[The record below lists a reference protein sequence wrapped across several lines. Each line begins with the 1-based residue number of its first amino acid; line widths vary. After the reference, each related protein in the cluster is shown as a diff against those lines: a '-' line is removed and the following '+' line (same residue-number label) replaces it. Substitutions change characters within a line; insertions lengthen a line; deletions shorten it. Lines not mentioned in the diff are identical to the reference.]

1 MTVSQSMS
9 AGLSIAPLQNVSKCY
24 LALERAM
31 KRPEHLPGMIA
42 HYGPS
47 GTGKSMAAAWSANRT
62 RAYYIELKSTWTK
75 KAMLIALQREMG
87 MPAARTIY
95 EAVDQVSEQLALSG
109 RPLIV
114 DESDYLVQK
123 GNVEVIRDIYE
134 ASHGTILLI
143 GEELLPQKLAKW
155 ERFHNRILD
164 WIPAALC
171 ALEDAQKLAGIYTNM
186 TIQDDLLAEIIK
198 QSHGITRRVAVNL
211 NRIAETARPQGWESV
226 DLKTWTRHGQGYFTG
241 AAPVRGR

>member
-1 MTVSQSMS
+1 MTVSQSLS
-9 AGLSIAPLQNVSKCY
+9 AGLSIAPLQNVSLCY
-24 LALERAM
+24 EALDRTM
-31 KRPEHLPGMIA
+31 QRPEHLPGLIA

-47 GTGKSMAAAWSANRT
+47 GTGKSMAAAYSANRT

-75 KAMLIALQREMG
+75 KAMLMSLQREMG
-87 MPAARTIY
+87 MPPARTIY

-114 DESDYLVQK
+114 DEADYLVQK

-143 GEELLPQKLAKW
+143 GEEMLPQKLGKW

-171 ALEDAQKLAGIYTNM
+171 SLEDAQLLAGVYADINVH
-186 TIQDDLLAEIIK
+186 DDLLIESVK

-211 NRIAETARPQGWESV
+211 NKIAETAKAEGWDSV
-226 DLKTWTRHGQGYFTG
+226 DLKRWGRRGFFTG